1 MRYEAVVFV
10 GLLASPLT
18 AQDAMSALGRAED
31 TYSRLETLQAEF
43 TQTIVNPMLGGPE
56 VTQGTLY
63 LAPPS
68 RFAMRFSQPE
78 GDRIVADGAW
88 LWAYTPSSIPDQV
101 IRQPIPNRGAA
112 TPNLLSQFVIHPL
125 EHYRASYVGTDS
137 LHGELVD
144 VVSLTPRRD
153 DVPFRAAE
161 IAVARSTGLLL
172 RLMVRERSGQK
183 RTLLLD
189 RVRTGLQIAE
199 AELSF
204 AVPAGVR
211 VVTP

>member
-1 MRYEAVVFV
+1 VRYEAVVFV
-10 GLLASPLT
+10 GLLASPVS
-18 AQDAMSALGRAED
+18 AQDAMSALSRAESS
-31 TYSRLETLQAEF
+31 YARLETLQAEF
-43 TQTIVNPMLGGPE
+43 TQTIVNPMLGDPE
-56 VTQGTLY
+56 VTHGTMY

-68 RFAMRFSQPE
+68 RFAMRFKEPE
-78 GDRIVADGAW
+78 GDRIVADGKW

-112 TPNLLSQFVIHPL
+112 TPNLLSQFVIRPL
-125 EHYRASYVGTDS
+125 EHYRASYLGTDS

-144 VVSLTPRRD
+144 VVSLTPRRE
-153 DVPFRAAE
+153 DVPFREAE

-172 RLMVRERSGQK
+172 RLMVRERSGQR
-183 RTLLLD
+183 RTLVFQ

-199 AELSF
+199 SELSF